1 MSKYDEDEE
10 EIVEKEE
17 TKKHRF
23 VHFIFLVIIIIIGLI
38 FYSKYLGTSGIIVKE
53 YRVTSNFLDKDYS
66 GLKIVHFSDL
76 LYKSTIDKNDLNELV
91 NKINNIKPDIVV
103 FTGDLA
109 SPLSKIKEDDI
120 NILKESLSKIE
131 AKISKYAIY
140 GDNDYKLSKYEEI
153 MNKSNFIILNNSYD
167 ELYYNSL
174 NPIYIVGLPSSIKEK
189 SDLNTSFS
197 FYNDENRKYIITL
210 VHDGSTIKSIDESD
224 YEVDLILGG
233 HNLGGLVR
241 IPFIG
246 GIINQKNSYKY
257 KNDYNEKGI
266 TKIFMSSGLGTDQHD
281 YRLLNKPSFNLY
293 RLKSK

>member
-197 FYNDENRKYIITL
+197 FYNDENI
-210 VHDGSTIKSIDESD
+210 
-224 YEVDLILGG
+224 
-233 HNLGGLVR
+233 
-241 IPFIG
+241 
-246 GIINQKNSYKY
+246 
-257 KNDYNEKGI
+257 
-266 TKIFMSSGLGTDQHD
+266 
-281 YRLLNKPSFNLY
+281 
-293 RLKSK
+293 

>member
-1 MSKYDEDEE
+1 M
-10 EIVEKEE
+10 
-17 TKKHRF
+17 KKIIF
-23 VHFIFLVIIIIIGLI
+23 IIFIILVLIFLYGRYIEPTKLNVKQYVIN
-38 FYSKYLGTSGIIVKE
+38 T
-53 YRVTSNFLDKDYS
+53 DKISESFKDI
-66 GLKIVHFSDL
+66 KIVHFSDL

-91 NKINNIKPDIVV
+91 NKINIIKPDIVV

-153 MNKSNFIILNNSYD
+153 MNESNFIILNNSYD

-266 TKIFMSSGLGTDQHD
+266 TKIFMSSGLGTDHHD